1 MSTVAHTSRGALTPV
16 PATHD
21 GACLDATSLDGLWLP
36 EGLGDA
42 MRDGVLDTE
51 RIIAAAGAV
60 ESLEWELD
68 RAQSALAEA
77 IEQAASNGC
86 PLEEIAE
93 SAGLARADVATMLWA
108 ARSDRS
114 HQ

>member
-1 MSTVAHTSRGALTPV
+1 MSTVAHTSRSALVPV
-16 PATHD
+16 PAAHD
-21 GACLDATSLDGLWLP
+21 GALLDVPSLDGLWLP

-42 MRDGVLDTE
+42 MYDGATDTE
-51 RIIAAAGAV
+51 RIVAAAGAV

-68 RAQSALAEA
+68 RAQSALAAA

-86 PLEEIAE
+86 PLEAIAE
-93 SAGLARADVATMLWA
+93 SAGLTRADVATMLWA

-114 HQ
+114 TP

>member
-21 GACLDATSLDGLWLP
+21 GACLDAPILDGLWLQ
-36 EGLGDA
+36 EGLVDA
-42 MRDGVLDTE
+42 MHDGVPHAE

-68 RAQSALAEA
+68 RAQSALTEA

-93 SAGLARADVATMLWA
+93 SAGLTRADVATMLWA

-114 HQ
+114 HR